1 VLANILLLKPIPSTN
16 TTVEDVR
23 ALILDILSLARR
35 HKLVSQSY
43 PLTLTVAKDSRDP
56 SDAPKN
62 PPMLMFTI
70 MKQYAL
76 NEGWTDDEFNVE
88 FPRLICVALYV
99 STYVPQVFDMTWTS
113 P

>member
-23 ALILDILSLARR
+23 ALTLDILSLARR

-43 PLTLTVAKDSRDP
+43 PLTLTVVKDSRDP
-56 SDAPKN
+56 SDTPKN
-62 PPMLMFTI
+62 PPILLFTM
-70 MKQYAL
+70 MKHYAL
-76 NEGWTDDEFNVE
+76 NGDWTDDEFNVE
-88 FPRLICVALYV
+88 FPQLICTALYM